1 MKNLTKTK
9 AFLLACIFSLL
20 LFLIVCWSAAFQ
32 DTTPYWVESIGY
44 FLFTYICLMKFTEK
58 VSDIN
63 SWMVAFAIILGRIIL
78 EVPLRI
84 IDWHGT
90 FGSFMITVGCVVAI
104 LLAVVCFK
112 DKRIYSFILSYV
124 ILALFNSAIADLWHQ
139 YWETMH

>member
-1 MKNLTKTK
+1 
-9 AFLLACIFSLL
+9 
-20 LFLIVCWSAAFQ
+20 
-32 DTTPYWVESIGY
+32 
-44 FLFTYICLMKFTEK
+44 MKFTEK
-58 VSDIN
+58 VPDIN

-112 DKRIYSFILSYV
+112 DKRIYSFIHSLIRNYSV
-124 ILALFNSAIADLWHQ
+124 VQFCDS
-139 YWETMH
+139 